1 MNKPLITLYAWHET
15 FFHFVDYLQHP
26 FLLFVRLYWGVQL
39 IQSGWGKLTHLDN
52 VTVYFTTL
60 KLPMPHQMAFFI
72 SCVELFGGLFL
83 ALGLLS
89 RVASLVLTIN
99 LIMAY
104 VIGDRDALLSIF
116 SDPDKFAA
124 AAPYVFL
131 VAALIILLAGPGIFS
146 IDALAGKYFW
156 KSSQQTKMTA

>member
-1 MNKPLITLYAWHET
+1 MNKALTTFHAWHVK

-26 FLLFVRLYWGVQL
+26 FLLFVRLYWGIQL
-39 IQSGWGKLTHLDN
+39 MQSGWGKLHHLDK
-52 VTVYFTTL
+52 VTDFFTSL
-60 KLPMPHQMAFFI
+60 SLPMPHQMAIFI
-72 SCVELFGGLFL
+72 SCVEFFGGLFL

-89 RVASLVLTIN
+89 RVTLLVLTIN
-99 LIMAY
+99 MIMAY
-104 VIGDRDALLSIF
+104 VTADKEALSSLF

-146 IDALAGKYFW
+146 LDAIANKVIW
-156 KSSQQTKMTA
+156 KTTPQSKTSA